1 MLHFNE
7 LNAFMGLFI
16 FIFFLLF
23 SIYVAKHLNLPAVC
37 GFINLKRH
45 SDDDEADC

>member
-16 FIFFLLF
+16 LFFLLLP
-23 SIYVAKHLNLPAVC
+23 IYVAKHLNLPAAC